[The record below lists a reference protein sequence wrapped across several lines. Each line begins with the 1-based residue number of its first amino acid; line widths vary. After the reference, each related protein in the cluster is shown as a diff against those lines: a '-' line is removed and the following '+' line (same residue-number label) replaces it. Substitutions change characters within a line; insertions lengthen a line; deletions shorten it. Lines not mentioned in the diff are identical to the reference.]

1 MGSLTETNE
10 IKKNKRRKE
19 AQTEKQKNRAIA
31 AEGKFIVLC
40 ESVHSI

>member
-1 MGSLTETNE
+1 MGSLIETNE

-19 AQTEKQKNRAIA
+19 AQTKNRAIA
-31 AEGKFIVLC
+31 AEGKFIALC